1 MIVALF
7 DTEAALQRA
16 LHRFRD
22 AKIGPLETY
31 TPAPLQGESTA
42 SPIPLVI
49 LIAGLAGAAASFAL
63 QSYSSAVAYAFPV
76 GGRPQVAW
84 PSFIP
89 TAFENGV
96 LVAIAAGFVAFL
108 LINGM
113 PRLYDPVDEC
123 DLMRR
128 ASRDGWLLH
137 VVSADA
143 AVIERARALLRD
155 LGPRRVEDLP
165 A

>member
-7 DTEAALQRA
+7 DSEAALAQA
-16 LHRFRD
+16 LSRFRE
-22 AKIGPLETY
+22 ARIAPIETY
-31 TPAPLQGESTA
+31 TPAPLQGEPTH

-63 QSYSSAVAYAFPV
+63 QSYSSAVAYPFPI
-76 GGRPQVAW
+76 GGRPQIAW

-96 LVAIAAGFVAFL
+96 LVAIAVGFVAFM

-113 PRLYDPVDEC
+113 PRLYDPVDEL

-128 ASRDGWLLH
+128 ASRDGWLLQIAP
-137 VVSADA
+137 ADETTR
-143 AVIERARALLRD
+143 ERAHDLLRD
-155 LGPRRVEDLP
+155 LAPRRVEELP
-165 A
+165 G